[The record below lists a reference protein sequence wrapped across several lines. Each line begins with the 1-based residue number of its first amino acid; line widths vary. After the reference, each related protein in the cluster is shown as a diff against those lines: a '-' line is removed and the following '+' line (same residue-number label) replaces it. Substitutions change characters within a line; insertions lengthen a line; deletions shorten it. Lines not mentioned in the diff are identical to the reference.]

1 MKKLLSIFTLLFIC
15 FILFSCASGTAFVTG
30 KKRPYVNPDRISI
43 YTEPPEDYEV
53 IGIVSASSDSGF
65 TDQGSLNYAIAELKK
80 QAGKIGANGIILE
93 SISKSNSGGSF
104 VGNVFVADSAQNV
117 TGKAIYILK

>member
-1 MKKLLSIFTLLFIC
+1 MKKLFSIFNVMFVSL
-15 FILFSCASGTAFVTG
+15 ILFSCASGATFVTG
-30 KKRPYVNPDRISI
+30 KQRASVNPSIVSI

-53 IGIVSASSDSGF
+53 IGIVTASSDSGF

-93 SISKSNSGGSF
+93 SISKSNSGGTF
-104 VGNVFVADSAQNV
+104 VGNIFVIGSAQNV
-117 TGKAIYILK
+117 IGKAIYVMK

>member
-1 MKKLLSIFTLLFIC
+1 MKKTLSLFTLLLIC
-15 FILFSCASGTAFVTG
+15 FVLFSCASGTAFVTG
-30 KKRPYVNPDRISI
+30 KKRSSVNPDRISI

-53 IGIVSASSDSGF
+53 IGIVTASSDSGF

-93 SISKSNSGGSF
+93 TISKSNSGGSF
-104 VGNVFVADSAQNV
+104 VDNVFVADSAQNV
-117 TGKAIYILK
+117 TSKAIYVLR

>member
-1 MKKLLSIFTLLFIC
+1 MKKLISLFTLLFIC
-15 FILFSCASGTAFVTG
+15 FILFSCASGTSFVTG
-30 KKRPYVNPDRISI
+30 KKRSYVNPDRISI
-43 YTEPPEDYEV
+43 YTEPPEDYEA

-117 TGKAIYILK
+117 TGKAICILK

>member
-1 MKKLLSIFTLLFIC
+1 MRKLISLFTLLFIC

-43 YTEPPEDYEV
+43 YTAPPEDYEV

-80 QAGKIGANGIILE
+80 QAGKIQQTLVVIVLV
-93 SISKSNSGGSF
+93 K
-104 VGNVFVADSAQNV
+104 DWL
-117 TGKAIYILK
+117 KYINTQMIHIKQEFQLT

>member
-1 MKKLLSIFTLLFIC
+1 MKKTLSLFTLLFIC
-15 FILFSCASGTAFVTG
+15 FVLFSCASGTSFVTG
-30 KKRPYVNPDRISI
+30 KKRSSVNPDRISI

-53 IGIVSASSDSGF
+53 IGIVTASSDSGF

-93 SISKSNSGGSF
+93 TISKSNSGGSF

-117 TGKAIYILK
+117 TGKAIYVLR

>member
-1 MKKLLSIFTLLFIC
+1 MKKLISLFTLLFIC
-15 FILFSCASGTAFVTG
+15 FILFSCASGTSFVTG

-104 VGNVFVADSAQNV
+104 VGNVFVADRKSV
-117 TGKAIYILK
+117 V

>member
-1 MKKLLSIFTLLFIC
+1 MKKLISLFTLLFIC
-15 FILFSCASGTAFVTG
+15 FILFSCASGASFVTG
-30 KKRPYVNPDRISI
+30 KKRSYVNPDRISI

-117 TGKAIYILK
+117 TGKAICILK

>member
-1 MKKLLSIFTLLFIC
+1 MKKLISIFTLLFIC
-15 FILFSCASGTAFVTG
+15 LILFSCASGTAFVTG
-30 KKRPYVNPDRISI
+30 KKRPSI

-93 SISKSNSGGSF
+93 NIFKSNSGGSF
-104 VGNVFVADSAQNV
+104 VGNVFVTDSTQNV
-117 TGKAIYILK
+117 TGKAIYVLK

>member
-1 MKKLLSIFTLLFIC
+1 MKKLISLFTLLFIC
-15 FILFSCASGTAFVTG
+15 FILFSCASGTSFVTG

-117 TGKAIYILK
+117 TGKAIYVLK

>member
-1 MKKLLSIFTLLFIC
+1 MKKLISLFTLLFIC
-15 FILFSCASGTAFVTG
+15 FILFSCASGTSFVTG

-43 YTEPPEDYEV
+43 YTGPPEDYEV

-65 TDQGSLNYAIAELKK
+65 TDQGSLNYEIAELKK

-117 TGKAIYILK
+117 TGKAICILK

>member
-1 MKKLLSIFTLLFIC
+1 MKKLISLFTLLFIC

-43 YTEPPEDYEV
+43 YTEDYEV